1 MEIQGKVVR
10 LGNLTEGTSPRGAWR
25 KQELIIETIEQFPK
39 QVCLVCWGDRV
50 AEAQNFTIGQTIKA
64 QISIESREFNGKWY
78 TDVRPFRFDLDMPQ
92 QAQPMQAA
100 QQPMMQQPM
109 MQQPVMQQPMMQQ
122 PMMQQPQEFATPQP
136 QIPVTEYF
144 ATDNGDDLPF

>member
-25 KQELIIETIEQFPK
+25 KQELIIETLEQYPK

-50 AEAQNFTIGQTIKA
+50 SEAQNFTPGQIIKA

-78 TDVRPFRFDLDMPQ
+78 TDVRPFRFEMDMPQQ
-92 QAQPMQAA
+92 QAQPMQ
-100 QQPMMQQPM
+100 
-109 MQQPVMQQPMMQQ
+109 
-122 PMMQQPQEFATPQP
+122 QPQQFMPQNPAQTFEQP
-136 QIPVTEYF
+136 QNHIPVTEYF
-144 ATDNGDDLPF
+144 TTDNGDDLPF

>member
-78 TDVRPFRFDLDMPQ
+78 TDVRPFSFDLDMPQ
-92 QAQPMQAA
+92 QAQPMQTA
-100 QQPMMQQPM
+100 QQPMQPA
-109 MQQPVMQQPMMQQ
+109 QQPMMQQ

>member
-25 KQELIIETIEQFPK
+25 KQELIIETIEQYPK

-50 AEAQNFTIGQTIKA
+50 AEAQNFTPGQTIKA

-78 TDVRPFRFDLDMPQ
+78 TDVRPFRFDIEMPQ
-92 QAQPMQAA
+92 QAQ
-100 QQPMMQQPM
+100 QP
-109 MQQPVMQQPMMQQ
+109 
-122 PMMQQPQEFATPQP
+122 MQQPQEFAAPQP
-136 QIPVTEYF
+136 QNNIPVTDYF
-144 ATDNGDDLPF
+144 ETDNGDDLPF